1 MSQAHWND
9 VEVEEQKFTT
19 WRNPTDKEQRVDLF
33 AGPGKR
39 RRIVFRP
46 GEEVKVPSEYD
57 RGIHDVRGGVTV
69 GGYAVALERVSGA
82 TPLAPALE
90 PPPPEGKAQAP
101 APKAEKKALP
111 VAVEQDGAGDRAQRR

>member
-9 VEVEEQKFTT
+9 VEVEEQKYTL

-39 RRIVFRP
+39 RRIIIKP
-46 GEEVKVPSEYD
+46 GEEVKIPGEYD

-69 GGYAVALERVSGA
+69 GGYAPALERVSGA

-90 PPPPEGKAQAP
+90 PVPSDAKPQAP
-101 APKAEKKALP
+101 APKGDRKPMAVVLDQAGAAEK
-111 VAVEQDGAGDRAQRR
+111 AQKR